1 MIFYYYVHSN
11 FFHPDDVLD
20 VERGAE
26 EGFDTLCTKFE
37 DLIKRINSSGIRNTT
52 VVEGAAAVQRYCL
65 TSCEQEFNEG
75 TLTLKVNGIKDEVHY
90 MLKLN
95 DGEKIKNIEG
105 AEYQKINDDY
115 YLLVITQPD
124 VVIELE

>member
-1 MIFYYYVHSN
+1 
-11 FFHPDDVLD
+11 
-20 VERGAE
+20 
-26 EGFDTLCTKFE
+26 
-37 DLIKRINSSGIRNTT
+37 
-52 VVEGAAAVQRYCL
+52 
-65 TSCEQEFNEG
+65 
-75 TLTLKVNGIKDEVHY
+75 